1 MNDFKMK
8 ELAEAKSVLISAFK
22 SQIANIES
30 ADTKELG
37 EVADMIKDLADA
49 EKNCYEACYYKTV
62 IEAMEDGKE
71 DRYGYSMP
79 RTNYR
84 MSGSGHMGYK
94 PMIDQE
100 PYINGYLHDPNF
112 KDNMYDRS
120 DRYGYIKP
128 ENMNNAMNS
137 IKSMWNGSDPEM
149 RMQLKRELST
159 MLGDLE

>member
-8 ELAEAKSVLISAFK
+8 ELADMKATLVSTLKNQLN
-22 SQIANIES
+22 NIEL
-30 ADTKELG
+30 ADTKEVG
-37 EVADMIKDLADA
+37 EVIDMIKDLADA
-49 EKNCYEACYYKTV
+49 EKNCYEACYYKAV
-62 IEAMEDGKE
+62 IEAMEEGKE

-112 KDNMYDRS
+112 KDAMYDK
-120 DRYGYIKP
+120 YGYVKP
-128 ENMNNAMNS
+128 ENVNNTLS
-137 IKSMWNGSDPEM
+137 GIKNIWMSADPEKKM
-149 RMQLKRELST
+149 MLKRELST
-159 MLGDLE
+159 MIDSID